1 MTTVADELTAE
12 EFLSGLE
19 QFVDRYVIPLER
31 DHAELFGSP
40 QLRYAP
46 NGGYSAKVVALIK
59 DVRGRSA
66 DAGYFTAFCPT
77 DIGGGGLGSEL
88 MVRAYERLHHRY
100 GPVYMLPH
108 EVLSHWTSGPSFL
121 CSHLHPVLREQVL
134 DGLMSGR
141 LSTCFGM
148 SEPDAGSDAWRM
160 STRAEK
166 VDGGWVISGMKQ
178 WISNSP
184 YADYVFLFAVT
195 DTELQR
201 QRKGG
206 VSCFLVPMNAP
217 GVSVDSVIRLFGDD
231 GGNEAILSFREVKVA
246 DEALVGELGS
256 GFRMAMQGVGI
267 GRTYNAARCV
277 GLARW
282 ALEKAT
288 EYAKIRVTFGQPIA
302 SYQGISFQLAESAMD
317 IHAARLM
324 ALDLGARLDRGE
336 LAVAEMA
343 MAKAFCVEACYRVY
357 ERSMQICGGMGL
369 TSEVGLYRGWHQA
382 RILKLADGSSEILRR
397 TVAARLLKGDVRFLP
412 ARPSAPSGRAASPRT
427 QCHEEKRPGPQTP
440 Y

>member
-1 MTTVADELTAE
+1 MATVAGELTAE

-19 QFVDRYVIPLER
+19 QFVDSYVIPLER
-31 DHAELFGSP
+31 DHAELFSSP
-40 QLRYAP
+40 QRRYAP
-46 NGGYSAKVVALIK
+46 NGGYSAEVVALIK
-59 DVRGRSA
+59 DVRGKSA
-66 DAGYFTAFCPT
+66 DAGYFTAFCPV
-77 DIGGGGLGSEL
+77 DIGGAGLGSEL

-100 GPVYMLPH
+100 GPIHMLPY

-134 DGLMSGR
+134 DGFVSGR
-141 LSTCFGM
+141 LSICFGM

-166 VDGGWVISGMKQ
+166 VDGGWVISGTKQ

-195 DTELQR
+195 NAELHK

-206 VSCFLVPMNAP
+206 VSCFLVPMNAA
-217 GVSVDSVIRLFGDD
+217 GVSVNSVIRLFGDD
-231 GGNEAILSFREVKVA
+231 GGNEAILSFSEVKVA
-246 DEALVGELGS
+246 NEALVGELDS
-256 GFRMAMQGVGI
+256 GFQLAMQGVSI

-302 SYQGISFQLAESAMD
+302 SYQGVSFQLAESAMD

-336 LAVAEMA
+336 HAVAEMA
-343 MAKAFCVEACYRVY
+343 MAKAFCVEACYRVF
-357 ERSMQICGGMGL
+357 ERAMQICGGMGL
-369 TSEVGLYRGWHQA
+369 TNELGLYRGWHQA

-397 TVAARLLKGDVRFLP
+397 TVAARLLKGDVHF
-412 ARPSAPSGRAASPRT
+412 
-427 QCHEEKRPGPQTP
+427 
-440 Y
+440 